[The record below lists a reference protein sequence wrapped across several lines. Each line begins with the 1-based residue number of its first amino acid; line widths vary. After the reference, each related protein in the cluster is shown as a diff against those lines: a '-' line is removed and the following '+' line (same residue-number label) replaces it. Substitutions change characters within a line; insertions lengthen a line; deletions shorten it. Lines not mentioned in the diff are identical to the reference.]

1 MVKNQNLVKK
11 YEFWSKNPNFVANA
25 KFWSTIKIWSK
36 NMNFDQ
42 KIQSLTKML
51 NFGQQIWILVKK
63 FSFENVG
70 KIYYVLFFSRNN
82 QLSVKNNWQKGK
94 FGIRWDF
101 VGPTLPKRKISN
113 LSNIILLSLF
123 CLQILFQLCFV
134 NKNKIFNQPRKIC
147 HLQPFF

>member
-1 MVKNQNLVKK
+1 LVKNLNFGQKSKFWSNIKIWSTK
-11 YEFWSKNPNFVANA
+11 SKFWSK
-25 KFWSTIKIWSK
+25 IKIWSK